1 MTDRQVNPLIAALQA
16 ITGAAGL
23 LVHTDDVAPFVRDW
37 RGRFAGQALCV
48 VQPATVEEA
57 SAAMAACAQHGVAV
71 VPQGG
76 NTGLCGGATPDA
88 AGTAV
93 VMSMRRLKRVRSV
106 DLDNGSLVCEAG
118 CVLADIQRLAED
130 HDRLF
135 PLSLAAEGSAQIGGV
150 LATNAGGTAVLR
162 YGNARDLVLGLEVLL
177 PDGRLWNGLRSLRK
191 DNTGYDLKHL
201 FIGSE
206 GTLGL
211 ITAAVLKLMPRPR
224 SVATA
229 LVALESPVAAV
240 RLLRDV
246 QNGFGERVS
255 AFELFSGDCMD
266 MVVGHVPAAR
276 SPFDTAHAW
285 YALLEVSDTWPDA
298 PLAERLEEQLATS
311 FDGGGMLDA
320 VVASSV
326 AQQKALWGLR
336 ENISEAQKQAGYSL
350 KYDISVPRGE
360 LAGFLADT
368 SAELL
373 RRWPDLRIAPF
384 GHVGD
389 GNLHFNIAPSGDS
402 AEKAISEVVYEAVQ
416 ARHGS
421 FSAEH
426 GIGQLKVGEL
436 TRFKAGVEYSLF
448 RTLKNAIDPSGRM
461 NPGKVLA

>member
-1 MTDRQVNPLIAALQA
+1 
-16 ITGAAGL
+16 
-23 LVHTDDVAPFVRDW
+23 
-37 RGRFAGQALCV
+37 
-48 VQPATVEEA
+48 
-57 SAAMAACAQHGVAV
+57 MAACAQHGAAL

-93 VMSMRRLKRVRSV
+93 VMSTRRLKRVRSV

-118 CVLADIQRLAED
+118 CVLADIQRVAEE

-206 GTLGL
+206 GSLGL

-229 LVALESPVAAV
+229 LVALDSPAAAV
-240 RLLRDV
+240 RLLRDA
-246 QNGFGERVS
+246 QSGFGERIS
-255 AFELFSGDCMD
+255 AFELLSGDCLD
-266 MVVGHVPAAR
+266 MVVAHVPAAR
-276 SPFDTAHAW
+276 SPFDLTHPW
-285 YALLEVSDTWPDA
+285 YALLEVTDTWADA
-298 PLAERLEEQLATS
+298 PLAERLEDQLAQS
-311 FDGGGMLDA
+311 FEGGGMRDA
-320 VVASSV
+320 VVAGSV

-336 ENISEAQKQAGYSL
+336 ENISEAQKSAGYSL
-350 KYDISVPRGE
+350 KYDISVPRG
-360 LAGFLADT
+360 ALADFLTGT

-389 GNLHFNIAPSGDS
+389 GNLHFNIAPPPGQWE
-402 AEKAISEVVYEAVQ
+402 EKSISDVVYEAVQ
-416 ARHGS
+416 ARNGS

-426 GIGQLKVGEL
+426 GIGQLKVHEL
-436 TRFKAGVEYSLF
+436 ARFKAGVEYSLF
-448 RTLKNAIDPSGRM
+448 RTLKDAIDPGGRM